1 MFEIGIQVERY
12 MNSGS
17 FFAEYLDE
25 GREIIDRL
33 ATGFHFQIYLG
44 RVEDQCCSGKRF
56 PASLS
61 LSNDSEKGG
70 EGKRGQGGRLKN
82 LLQFTNVEA
91 DMAISAF
98 HFRACLSL
106 LSTKLRG

>member
-44 RVEDQCCSGKRF
+44 RVEDQCCLRKTLSG
-56 PASLS
+56 
-61 LSNDSEKGG
+61 
-70 EGKRGQGGRLKN
+70 
-82 LLQFTNVEA
+82 FTFTFEW
-91 DMAISAF
+91 
-98 HFRACLSL
+98 
-106 LSTKLRG
+106 